1 MSNHPD
7 MAKVLFRVAEDDGS
21 ANVETLWATPLG
33 DDRYQL
39 DNSPFYAYA
48 VSWKDVIYAP
58 RDPDEQLPTFE
69 RVISK
74 SGHKT
79 IRIVFESPAI
89 EGSES
94 LDLLQLLVSLG
105 CSYEGANKRYI
116 CIDVPPEVDLETV
129 RQFAIQH
136 ALQFEHADPT
146 YSELFP
152 NEPE

>member
-7 MAKVLFRVAEDDGS
+7 MSKVLFRITDDDGS
-21 ANVETLWATPLG
+21 ADVETLWATPLG
-33 DDRYQL
+33 EDRYQL

-48 VSWKDVIYAP
+48 VSWKDIIYAP
-58 RDPDEQLPTFE
+58 YDPDEQLPAFE

-79 IRIVFESPAI
+79 IRIIFESPAT

-94 LDLLQLLVSLG
+94 LDLLQQLASLG
-105 CSYEGANKRYI
+105 CSYEGANKLYI
-116 CIDVPPEVDLETV
+116 CIDIPPEVELEKV
-129 RQFAIQH
+129 RQFAIQR
-136 ALQFEHADPT
+136 AIQFEHADPT

-152 NEPE
+152 DEPE